1 MATIATLRDLVDAL
15 IVSAKQENKLQEV
28 TSNITSFFSSIE
40 SNNQLKNGL
49 LSSVFDVNERKNVVS
64 DFSKKANFSNLT
76 EGFLSLVVEMGKIN
90 ALLDSKEN
98 IISKLKEAA
107 GKISADITTA
117 KELSESDL
125 SRIKSALSKATG
137 KEVEVSVNIDPSIV
151 GGILAKVEDKVYDN
165 TIKTQL
171 ERMRDVLSPS

>member
-15 IVSAKQENKLQEV
+15 IVSAKQENQLQEV
-28 TSNITSFFSSIE
+28 TSNLTSFFDLVDT
-40 SNNQLKNGL
+40 NNQLKGSL
-49 LSSVFDVNERKNVVS
+49 LSSIFDVEERKNIVS
-64 DFSKKANFSNLT
+64 DFSKASNFSNIT

-90 ALLDSKEN
+90 ALFDSKHS
-98 IISKLKEAA
+98 IVSKLKEAA
-107 GKISADITTA
+107 GKISAEITTA
-117 KELSESDL
+117 KELSEGDL
-125 SRIKSALSKATG
+125 SRIKGALSKATG
-137 KEVEVSVNIDPSIV
+137 KEIEVSVNIDPSII